1 MTKKGKRYT
10 GKKPLRRLRLT
21 DTDAESEVGYG
32 KPPKAYQFKPGKSGN
47 PSGRPKGR
55 KNEAT
60 LVRELLDKK
69 ISVQERGKTRRIAM
83 LEALL
88 RRILEDALRGNIKS
102 ANFLFGL
109 YNAPLTGQT
118 IDHLSEDDQS
128 VLDAFTAQLKDDLAK
143 GGLDDEQA

>member
-1 MTKKGKRYT
+1 VTKKGKRYT
-10 GKKPLRRLRLT
+10 GKKQVRRVRLT
-21 DTDAESEVGYG
+21 DAEGDSDVGYG
-32 KPPKAYQFKPGKSGN
+32 KPPKAHQFKPGISGN
-47 PSGRPKGR
+47 PSGRPKGK

-60 LVRELLDKK
+60 LVRELLDRK

-109 YNAPLTGQT
+109 YNAPLTGQAL
-118 IDHLSEDDQS
+118 DHLSDDDQS
-128 VLDAFTAQLKDDLAK
+128 VLDAFTAQLKDDLVK